1 MRRGERCDKPLSS
14 SSSASS
20 IIIRFH
26 EYSMSYSSERRRKK
40 VENDANIV
48 DLTFTVNLFPH
59 MARFGPSAF
68 HIWFLPCHSRPPQI
82 SPWTLKSPFVSEG
95 ESESEKK
102 KKHGVTSEYDPA
114 QSILFIFSHPDDN
127 PSPPSTSTTTTTS
140 NIHFRWGRQS
150 SLEYR
155 GAGSHLMQ
163 LHAPMIRPTEHL
175 DTPPR

>member
-1 MRRGERCDKPLSS
+1 MTRTDWVRECHIPLAQMTMIQAVCVVVVWRSESMRRGERCDKPLSS

-82 SPWTLKSPFVSEG
+82 SPWTLKSPFVI
-95 ESESEKK
+95 
-102 KKHGVTSEYDPA
+102 
-114 QSILFIFSHPDDN
+114 SISISISISITMPYQ
-127 PSPPSTSTTTTTS
+127 P
-140 NIHFRWGRQS
+140 S
-150 SLEYR
+150 SL
-155 GAGSHLMQ
+155 A
-163 LHAPMIRPTEHL
+163 
-175 DTPPR
+175 